1 MITSQQAIEVFQESI
16 RLWHLDEQ
24 AVTNP
29 FPKLSDK
36 YLLFRK
42 NQIDTI
48 QWHKEDEIRRI
59 DLNAHAFIQ
68 LKREIDTLNQER
80 TDVVEKLD
88 DLFFTHYEPFPVL
101 QGARLN
107 SETPAWML
115 DRMSILE
122 LKIYHMREQA
132 SRQEISA
139 DLRNLNKK
147 KLEILEE
154 QRKDLSACFDEVLN
168 SRISGMVYFKV
179 YRQMKM
185 YNDPNLNPSLYKSK
199 KELE

>member
-1 MITSQQAIEVFQESI
+1 MIHSHEAIALFQESI
-16 RLWHLDEQ
+16 ELWHVHE
-24 AVTNP
+24 NP
-29 FPKLSDK
+29 VQNPYPENTDRF
-36 YLLFRK
+36 YLFRK
-42 NQIDTI
+42 NQVDTI

-59 DLNAHAFIQ
+59 DLDSNSFIQ

-88 DLFFTHYEPFPVL
+88 DLFFTHYASFPVVPN
-101 QGARLN
+101 ARLN

-132 SRQEISA
+132 MRKDIQPDQKSTNEA
-139 DLRNLNKK
+139 
-147 KLEILEE
+147 KLLILEE
-154 QRKDLSACFDEVLN
+154 QRSDLAQCFDDIL
-168 SRISGMVYFKV
+168 RLRTSGEVYFKV

-185 YNDPNLNPSLYKSK
+185 YNDPNLNPSLYKNK
-199 KELE
+199 KD